1 MIKSF
6 QLKQFKLHSK
16 GVTKIL
22 GELESEIMEIV
33 WQQKIS
39 TVREIC
45 NHLSQIRKKALSFNT
60 IMTIMNRL
68 GGKGLLEKRRGEN
81 CYEYEPKL
89 TKREFLD
96 DVSDDVIKDLMKNFK
111 PYVLAHFAENLDKD
125 DLEELI
131 KLREEY
137 LRES

>member
-6 QLKQFKLHSK
+6 QLKQFKLNSR
-16 GVTKIL
+16 GITKIL
-22 GELESEIMEIV
+22 GELEAEIMEII

-45 NHLSQIRKKALSFNT
+45 NHLSRARKKALSFNT

-68 GGKGLLEKRRGEN
+68 VEKNLLEKRGGEN
-81 CYEYEPKL
+81 CYEYKPKL
-89 TKREFLD
+89 TKKEFLD
-96 DVSDDVIKDLMKNFK
+96 NISNRVIKDLMKDFK
-111 PYVLAHFAENLDKD
+111 PYVLAHFAENLDND

-131 KLREEY
+131 KLRKKH
-137 LRES
+137 LREN

>member
-68 GGKGLLEKRRGEN
+68 VEKGLLEKRRGES